1 MKRGNKLLF
10 LGLFFILLISGVLR
24 FWNLSEYPI
33 HLTIDEV
40 AIGYNAYSIL
50 KTGRDEH
57 GSFLPLAFKSTGDW
71 KPPVLVYLMVPSVAL
86 FGLNEFGVRFPMAL
100 VGTITPFVV
109 FLLIKK
115 LSNNLLLS
123 FLTAFSLAISPWHIH
138 YSRASFEA
146 VVALFFLLLGTLFFL
161 EGKEG
166 RKGLFLLSIIFLV
179 LSMYAYHAERIFT
192 PIFFLMLVFL
202 YRKEV
207 FSLGKNLILFL
218 GIGFLFFLPLLL
230 MMLDPRGQTRAKMT
244 FISQDI
250 EISRELHL
258 PEEKLSL
265 TQKILDNN
273 LLILGNFWIKRYL
286 NYWDPRFI
294 FFKGMKL
301 TLPDCP
307 DIGILHLFEIPFFI
321 VGVLVFFFGKEKF
334 ISAAGKKL
342 IIFWLLLGPFPASLA
357 NNDQHTLRSLTTIP
371 AFQFLIGVGLYF
383 VWEKWV
389 KNSIVRKILAGAIMF
404 LMFIFSLF
412 YYFDLYYI
420 HHPFQFS
427 EYYDYGYKEMSLF
440 AWENQTKF
448 ERIIV
453 DYNFGSLGPY
463 LTGVP
468 HLYILFYG
476 KYDPASYQNRPNL
489 NSNDFANFYFRPIN
503 WREDSNLKNTLFIG
517 SPWSLP
523 LDGIKEEQILKK
535 VYFKNGN
542 LGFLAVKNLE

>member
-1 MKRGNKLLF
+1 
-10 LGLFFILLISGVLR
+10 
-24 FWNLSEYPI
+24 
-33 HLTIDEV
+33 
-40 AIGYNAYSIL
+40 
-50 KTGRDEH
+50 
-57 GSFLPLAFKSTGDW
+57 
-71 KPPVLVYLMVPSVAL
+71 MVPSVAL

-179 LSMYAYHAERIFT
+179 LSMYAYHAEKIFT

-207 FSLGKNLILFL
+207 FSLGKNLILLL
-218 GIGFLFFLPLLL
+218 GVGFLFFLPLLL

-294 FFKGMKL
+294 F
-301 TLPDCP
+301 
-307 DIGILHLFEIPFFI
+307 
-321 VGVLVFFFGKEKF
+321 
-334 ISAAGKKL
+334 
-342 IIFWLLLGPFPASLA
+342 
-357 NNDQHTLRSLTTIP
+357 LR
-371 AFQFLIGVGLYF
+371 
-383 VWEKWV
+383 E
-389 KNSIVRKILAGAIMF
+389 
-404 LMFIFSLF
+404 
-412 YYFDLYYI
+412 
-420 HHPFQFS
+420 
-427 EYYDYGYKEMSLF
+427 
-440 AWENQTKF
+440 
-448 ERIIV
+448 
-453 DYNFGSLGPY
+453 
-463 LTGVP
+463 
-468 HLYILFYG
+468 
-476 KYDPASYQNRPNL
+476 
-489 NSNDFANFYFRPIN
+489 
-503 WREDSNLKNTLFIG
+503 
-517 SPWSLP
+517 
-523 LDGIKEEQILKK
+523 
-535 VYFKNGN
+535 
-542 LGFLAVKNLE
+542 